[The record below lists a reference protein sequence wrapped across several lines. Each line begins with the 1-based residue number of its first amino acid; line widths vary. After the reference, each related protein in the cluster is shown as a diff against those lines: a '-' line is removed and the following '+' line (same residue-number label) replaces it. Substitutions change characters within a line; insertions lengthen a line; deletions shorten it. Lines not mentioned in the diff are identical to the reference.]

1 MNEIS
6 DSENG
11 KEATDLKILQWSWHL
26 PGYGERVKVSKLIE
40 NSKSENKY
48 GTMI

>member
-26 PGYGERVKVSKLIE
+26 PGYGERVKVSNLIE

-48 GTMI
+48 GTMM